1 MCKNKRL
8 GGVIIKHK
16 IFLTVLSVLLIVM
29 LIAPVACVGK
39 KTTTPASTDTQ
50 LRPDVTALQT
60 KVASLIDTVSNLDT
74 PPNYKPNIDTLDL
87 QVIDFETRIAELEA
101 SVGSENAGTLNIPQY
116 ALVTGISHRYI
127 AVTVYGTGDF
137 PVLVYLYGEDLEAT
151 NVPGSEDW
159 VVEAVEYREYDVV
172 DVFLYGRAIST
183 DTIPVTVPGQ
193 TTVLNDPLK
202 DDSGPINHTH
212 DVPPQIINVPS
223 AAMGDTGTLMVVVV
237 EPDDEW
243 TNGYEFEIDIQGID
257 DNNGWVDYATAS
269 IGVRN

>member
-1 MCKNKRL
+1 
-8 GGVIIKHK
+8 
-16 IFLTVLSVLLIVM
+16 M
-29 LIAPVACVGK
+29 LIAPVGCVGK
-39 KTTTPASTDTQ
+39 KTTTPTATDAKLQ
-50 LRPDVTALQT
+50 SDVTALQT
-60 KVASLIDTVSNLDT
+60 RVASLIDTVSNLDT
-74 PPNYKPNIDTLDL
+74 PPNYEPDIDALEQ

-101 SVGSENAGTLNIPQY
+101 SEGSENAGTLNIPQY

-137 PVLVYLYGEDLEAT
+137 PVLVYLYGEDLKAT

-183 DTIPVTVPGQ
+183 DTIPVIVPGQ
-193 TTVLNDPLK
+193 VVETAENVPPH
-202 DDSGPINHTH
+202 DSNGPIDHTH
-212 DVPPQIINVPS
+212 DVTIDPQTINVPS

>member
-1 MCKNKRL
+1 
-8 GGVIIKHK
+8 
-16 IFLTVLSVLLIVM
+16 M
-29 LIAPVACVGK
+29 LIAPVGCVGK
-39 KTTTPASTDTQ
+39 KTPTPAATDTQ

-74 PPNYKPNIDTLDL
+74 PPNYEPDIDALEQ

-101 SVGSENAGTLNIPQY
+101 SEGSENAGTLNIPQY

-172 DVFLYGRAIST
+172 DVFLYGQSIEIGSELSET
-183 DTIPVTVPGQ
+183 GGVIG
-193 TTVLNDPLK
+193 DP
-202 DDSGPINHTH
+202 PPNEHTH
-212 DVPPQIINVPS
+212 EMEIPTLFQNDV
-223 AAMGDTGTLMVVVV
+223 GTLLVVVV
-237 EPDDEW
+237 QPDDEW
-243 TNGYEFEIDIQGID
+243 TNGYEFELDIEGID